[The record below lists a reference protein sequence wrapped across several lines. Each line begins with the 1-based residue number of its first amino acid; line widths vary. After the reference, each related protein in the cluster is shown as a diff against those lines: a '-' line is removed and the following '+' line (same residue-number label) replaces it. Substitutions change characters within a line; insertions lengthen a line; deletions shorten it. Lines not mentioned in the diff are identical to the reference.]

1 MMEQMFESASPH
13 LQGDRMHTAAANPD
27 PVIKRS
33 PRLGALVI
41 LATCVP
47 FWVAV
52 AWMVTQ

>member
-1 MMEQMFESASPH
+1 
-13 LQGDRMHTAAANPD
+13 MHTAAANPD